1 MNISDSEIQ
10 TKLAGWQNELRQMT
24 GNDSLVIIAHEEP
37 KTKRSIDEIIIAVC
51 AETGISIGDIRKQTR
66 KRDIVVARHLVAY
79 YGRNCACMGF
89 KDLGEI
95 IGGRDH
101 TTAIHACMSIKNML
115 DTHDLDV
122 CTKVARINLRLELNS
137 GGGQA

>member
-10 TKLAGWQNELRQMT
+10 TKLAAWQNELRQLT
-24 GNDSLVIIAHEEP
+24 GNDSLIIKALEEP
-37 KTKRSIDEIIIAVC
+37 KTKRSIEEIINAVC

-66 KRDIVVARHLVAY
+66 KRDVVVARHLIAY

-89 KDLGEI
+89 KDLGDA

-115 DTHDLDV
+115 DTHDLDI
-122 CTKVARINLRLELNS
+122 CSKVAGINMRLELNNS
-137 GGGQA
+137 V